1 MAVISIKNKTKSG
14 SLLVGNAYYVPP
26 SFESIATVNG
36 TGSST
41 SLTFSSIPS
50 TYTHLQIRGIS
61 RNTGGSLS
69 YAIYLTFNGSSTG
82 YSWHYLKG
90 NGTVASASGAV
101 SEVNINLQNAE
112 AGGSST
118 ANTVGG
124 QIIDILDY
132 GNTNK
137 YKTVRA
143 LTGTDTNGGGAI
155 SLGSGLWQNTSAISS
170 LTITNG
176 YDFFSTSTTFAL
188 YGIKG

>member
-1 MAVISIKNKTKSG
+1 LSPILGILASSNFQRVTSS
-14 SLLVGNAYYVPP
+14 Y
-26 SFESIATVNG
+26 ESIAKVSG

-50 TYTHLQIRGIS
+50 TYTHLQVRGIS
-61 RNTGGSLS
+61 RNTGGGST

-82 YSWHYLKG
+82 YSWHYVKG
-90 NGTVASASGAV
+90 NGTAASVSAGV
-101 SEVNINLQNAE
+101 SEVNINLQNAD
-112 AGGSST
+112 AGGTST
-118 ANTVGG
+118 ANVVGA
-124 QIIDILDY
+124 QLIDILDY
-132 GNTNK
+132 TNTNK

-155 SLGSGLWQNTSAISS
+155 SLGSGNWENTNAITS